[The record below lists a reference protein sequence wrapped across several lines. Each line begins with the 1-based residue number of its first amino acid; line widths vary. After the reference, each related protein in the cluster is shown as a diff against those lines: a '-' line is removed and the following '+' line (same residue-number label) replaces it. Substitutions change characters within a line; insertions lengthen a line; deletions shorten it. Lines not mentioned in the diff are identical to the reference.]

1 MSHELD
7 LNSIKPLVSND
18 LLKTMLDEFVCMF
31 VCVCVCFVTT

>member
-18 LLKTMLDEFVCMF
+18 LLKTMLDEFDKMLMRARRMI
-31 VCVCVCFVTT
+31 